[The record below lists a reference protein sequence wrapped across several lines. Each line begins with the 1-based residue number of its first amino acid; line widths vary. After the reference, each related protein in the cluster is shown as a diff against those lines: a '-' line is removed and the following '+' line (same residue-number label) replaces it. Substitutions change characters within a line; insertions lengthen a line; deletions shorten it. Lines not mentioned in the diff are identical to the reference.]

1 MILLK
6 HIHKGHAKN
15 VPYFVAQS
23 TDIDV
28 SDLNYKKGTKK
39 KTLLI
44 NPFAPKNNIKVKGKG
59 KGHFYLTSVVPSVPM
74 RPLSMEADGA
84 DLC

>member
-6 HIHKGHAKN
+6 HIQEGHAKN

-44 NPFAPKNNIKVKGKG
+44 NPFAPKNNK
-59 KGHFYLTSVVPSVPM
+59 S
-74 RPLSMEADGA
+74 
-84 DLC
+84 